1 MNALLSLVAVL
12 ILAGIAW
19 AGGALALL
27 RPVFALAVPAVAVSI
42 FLVGVATRVVGWA
55 RTPVPFRIPTTC
67 GQQRSLPWIKAA
79 WIESPWTRAGVAVRM
94 ALEVLLFRSLFRNTR
109 GAITTEPVA
118 QGHGAPGAEEEAS
131 PPRAARLVYGEEKWL
146 WLAAL
151 AFHWSFLI
159 VLLRHLRF
167 FLEPAPA
174 LVGVL
179 AAVDGFFQVGA
190 PVVYATDIALLA
202 ALGYLF
208 VRRVSDPQVRYISLF
223 QDYFALYLLI
233 GLVVTGVL
241 MRYFVRPDIVAIK
254 QLTLGLVTFAPV
266 VPSQVSPLFFVHL
279 FLLSVLVAYF
289 PFSNL
294 MHMAGVFLSPTRNL
308 ANSNRM
314 RRHVNPW
321 DYPVKVHTYE
331 EWEDEFRDKMKA
343 AGLPVERA

>member
-1 MNALLSLVAVL
+1 MNALSSLVAVL
-12 ILAGIAW
+12 LLAGIAW
-19 AGGALALL
+19 AGGALALG
-27 RPVFALAVPAVAVSI
+27 RPVFGLAIPALAAGM
-42 FLVGVATRVVGWA
+42 FLVGVAMRVVGWA

-79 WIESPWTRAGVAVRM
+79 WVESPWTRPGVVVRM

-109 GAITTEPVA
+109 GAMTTEPVA
-118 QGHGAPGAEEEAS
+118 QGHES
-131 PPRAARLVYGEEKWL
+131 PAAAADGPSRVARLVYGEQKWL

-151 AFHWSFLI
+151 AFHWSFLV

-167 FLEPAPA
+167 VLEPAPA

-190 PVVYATDIALLA
+190 PVVYATDIVLLA
-202 ALGYLF
+202 ALGYLL
-208 VRRVSDPQVRYISLF
+208 VRRLSDPQVRYISLV
-223 QDYFALYLLI
+223 QDYFPLYLLV

-241 MRYFVRPDIVAIK
+241 MRYYVRPDIVAIK

-266 VPSQVSPLFFVHL
+266 VPANVSPLFFIHL
-279 FLLSVLVAYF
+279 FLLSVLVASF
-289 PFSNL
+289 PFSKL

-331 EWEDEFRDKMKA
+331 EWEDEFRDKLKA
-343 AGLPVERA
+343 SGLPVERA

>member
-1 MNALLSLVAVL
+1 MNALSSLIVVL
-12 ILAGIAW
+12 VLAGIAW
-19 AGGALALL
+19 AGAEVASFH
-27 RPVFALAVPAVAVSI
+27 PVFGIVVPGLAVVV
-42 FLVGVATRVVGWA
+42 FLGGVATRVFGWA
-55 RTPVPFRIPTTC
+55 RTPVPFRITTTC
-67 GQQRSLPWIKAA
+67 GQQRSLPWIKAS
-79 WIESPWTRAGVAVRM
+79 WIESPWTRTGVVVRM

-109 GAITTEPVA
+109 GVMTTEPVA
-118 QGHGAPGAEEEAS
+118 QAHGHAADAPVGS
-131 PPRAARLVYGEEKWL
+131 TVARLVYGEEKWL

-151 AFHWSFLI
+151 AFHWSFLV

-174 LVGVL
+174 FVGL
-179 AAVDGFFQVGA
+179 IAGVDGFFQVGA
-190 PVVYATDIALLA
+190 PVVYATDVLLLA
-202 ALGYLF
+202 AVSYLLWRRLGD
-208 VRRVSDPQVRYISLF
+208 SQVRYLSLF

-233 GLVVTGVL
+233 GLAGTGVL

-266 VPSQVSPLFFVHL
+266 VPANVSPLFFVHL

-289 PFSNL
+289 PFSKL

-308 ANSNRM
+308 ANTNRM

-321 DYPVKVHTYE
+321 NYPVKVHTYE

>member
-1 MNALLSLVAVL
+1 MNALSSLVVVL
-12 ILAGIAW
+12 VLAGIAW

-27 RPVFALAVPAVAVSI
+27 RPVFGLAVPALAAGI
-42 FLVGVATRVVGWA
+42 FLAGVAIRVVGWA

-67 GQQRSLPWIKAA
+67 GQQRSLPWIKAS
-79 WIESPWTRAGVAVRM
+79 WIESPWTRAGVGVRM

-118 QGHGAPGAEEEAS
+118 QGHGSPAAAPEGTS
-131 PPRAARLVYGEEKWL
+131 RVARLVYGEQKWL

-151 AFHWSFLI
+151 AFHWSFLV

-179 AAVDGFFQVGA
+179 AGVDGFFQVGA

-202 ALGYLF
+202 ALGYLL
-208 VRRVSDPQVRYISLF
+208 VRRLSDPQVRYLSLF
-223 QDYFALYLLI
+223 QDYFALYLLV
-233 GLVVTGVL
+233 GLAATGVL
-241 MRYFVRPDIVAIK
+241 MRYYVRPDIVAIK

-266 VPSQVSPLFFVHL
+266 VPATVSPLFFVHL

-289 PFSNL
+289 PFSKL

-308 ANSNRM
+308 ANTNRM

-321 DYPVKVHTYE
+321 NYPVKVHTYE
-331 EWEDEFRDKMKA
+331 EWEDEFRDKLKA

>member
-1 MNALLSLVAVL
+1 MNALPSLVVVL

-19 AGGALALL
+19 AGGELALL
-27 RPVFALAVPAVAVSI
+27 RPVFGLAVPALAAGM
-42 FLVGVATRVVGWA
+42 FLVGVATRVVSWA

-79 WIESPWTRAGVAVRM
+79 WIESPWTRSGVVVRM

-109 GAITTEPVA
+109 GAITTEPVSS
-118 QGHGAPGAEEEAS
+118 GHGPAADATHATS
-131 PPRAARLVYGEEKWL
+131 VAARMVYGEQKWL

-151 AFHWSFLI
+151 AFHWSFLV

-174 LVGVL
+174 VVGAI

-190 PVVYATDIALLA
+190 PVAYATDVALLA
-202 ALGYLF
+202 ALGYLL
-208 VRRVSDPQVRYISLF
+208 VRRLSDAQVRYISLF
-223 QDYFALYLLI
+223 QDYFALYLLA
-233 GLVVTGVL
+233 GLAATGVL
-241 MRYFVRPDIVAIK
+241 MRYYVRPDIVAIK
-254 QLTLGLVTFAPV
+254 QLTLGLLTFAPV
-266 VPSQVSPLFFVHL
+266 VPATASPLFFVHL

-289 PFSNL
+289 PFSKL

-308 ANSNRM
+308 ANTNRM

-321 DYPVKVHTYE
+321 NYPVKVHTYE
-331 EWEDEFRDKMKA
+331 EWEDEFRDKLKA
-343 AGLPVERA
+343 AGLPIERA